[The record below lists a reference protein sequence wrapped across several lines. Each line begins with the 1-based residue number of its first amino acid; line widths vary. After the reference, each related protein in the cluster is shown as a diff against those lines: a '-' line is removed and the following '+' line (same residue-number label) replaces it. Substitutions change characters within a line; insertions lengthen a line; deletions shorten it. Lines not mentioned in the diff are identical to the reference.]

1 MTTPI
6 SDVADKFN
14 DMLLKSGENVVTLS
28 YPEFYEATERER
40 IKDAFKRD
48 LEQRL
53 RERGLLIC
61 YGAMIVAILK
71 DFRFAPQ
78 RSER

>member
-6 SDVADKFN
+6 SAVADELN
-14 DMLLKSGENVVTLS
+14 DMLLRSGENVLTLS

-48 LEQRL
+48 LDQRL

-71 DFRFAPQ
+71 DFRFAP
-78 RSER
+78 RKG

>member
-1 MTTPI
+1 MATPI
-6 SDVADKFN
+6 GTVADELN
-14 DMLLKSGENVVTLS
+14 DLLLKSGENVVTLS
-28 YPEFYEATERER
+28 YPEFYEATDRER
-40 IKDAFKRD
+40 IKDAFKKD
-48 LEQRL
+48 LDQRL

-78 RSER
+78 KG